1 MIWLDF
7 LLFWLSLRSNVI
19 PASIPRLGYKIMWF
33 SIIAANAA
41 QQVFRGARETWCEF
55 FTPRSSTW
63 RLRHFGTRACDSMPT
78 GARQSTNQ
86 KLCNFNSDF
95 FFFVLRNYF
104 HLHAGDKS
112 EFDLNFLCGIWARG
126 NSFFF
131 LYWKNIRC
139 YIFYTMDLKLIKT
152 HDLNRDSHFSFVPTR
167 YFNFLKKKTIS
178 WMCAFSCLTHA
189 KSSYC

>member
-95 FFFVLRNYF
+95 FFFFSFCETTFICGRQERIRFEFFVW
-104 HLHAGDKS
+104 HLGSRKH
-112 EFDLNFLCGIWARG
+112 L
-126 NSFFF
+126 FF
-131 LYWKNIRC
+131 LI
-139 YIFYTMDLKLIKT
+139 
-152 HDLNRDSHFSFVPTR
+152 
-167 YFNFLKKKTIS
+167 LKKYTLLHFLYNES
-178 WMCAFSCLTHA
+178 ETNQDAWPESVQPFPLCFCAIF
-189 KSSYC
+189 